1 SSAGREQP
9 REGRPTNTE
18 REGGHVG
25 PPVHKVGADLCVGPM
40 PMCLSEQELQT
51 ELNVPLAWTPAP
63 RVAFACDPTERSARG
78 IGLRVVEVDEVWEVE
93 RLAAQL
99 NPLAVRRAERLEQR
113 DVPVLR
119 VRTADRV
126 ASRVSERTRG
136 RTRERGGIEPEHL
149 IGAGALRE

>member
-1 SSAGREQP
+1 MRRARPGSAGRPVRGPAHAKSAWPRRSGAARSRRREALAAAATTTRPGSTALSSAGREQP

-93 RLAAQL
+93 RLAAQ
-99 NPLAVRRAERLEQR
+99 
-113 DVPVLR
+113 
-119 VRTADRV
+119 
-126 ASRVSERTRG
+126 
-136 RTRERGGIEPEHL
+136 
-149 IGAGALRE
+149 